1 MADLHRPTREL
12 VDLGGLAGEPAP
24 MSDFKV
30 AKGNQ
35 AFQVLEGKRAV
46 NTSLAGNRF
55 HAARLAVGVEAE
67 QHVAP
72 REIAQSAKC
81 ALHVSTTHHT
91 QHSPSLEGMSA
102 AEQELDLPER

>member
-1 MADLHRPTREL
+1 
-12 VDLGGLAGEPAP
+12 

-30 AKGNQ
+30 AEGNQ
-35 AFQVLEGKRAV
+35 AFQVLEGNRAV
-46 NTSLAGNRF
+46 NTSLAGNIF
-55 HAARLAVGVEAE
+55 HAARLAVRVEAE
-67 QHVAP
+67 QDVAP